1 MVRIVLS
8 LFLLLM
14 ACVGVCQ
21 NQPFYNQSKII
32 EVYGENWYEARINEE
47 NSILLLLDKYIQF
60 GFTVEEII
68 PEKYQ
73 DEKAIREI
81 PLMGK
86 GVEFKDVDDFLLDY
100 KDVNFNPL
108 KYGFFPSK
116 EEQFYFLKNTTK
128 IIRIKSLKYLNSL

>member
-14 ACVGVCQ
+14 AYVGVCQ

-32 EVYGENWYEARINEE
+32 EVYGENWYEARRNEE

-100 KDVNFNPL
+100 EDVNFNPL